1 MEISVHEPGNTH
13 LGRQPSTKP
22 EPAKGQCPEPVSIC
36 QIQIF
41 YGRFLDLLTKLGFA
55 LLLITFALYIFGI
68 LSNFVPRQLLP
79 NYWGLSL
86 PRYLEMTQMPTGWAW
101 IWELPHGDILN
112 LVPIVF
118 LTGITII
125 CLLTVTVRF
134 FRSRETLQG
143 IVAILEI
150 LALLAAASGILKAG
164 GH

>member
-1 MEISVHEPGNTH
+1 MAISVHESGNTH
-13 LGRQPSTKP
+13 LGSQPSTNP
-22 EPAKGQCPEPVSIC
+22 DPAKGQCREPSDIC
-36 QIQIF
+36 QIQLF

-79 NYWGLSL
+79 NYWGLPL
-86 PRYLEMTQMPTGWAW
+86 PRYLETTQMPTGWAW